1 MIYEGKTTSLQPQ
14 ITDAAVRASMD
25 FFTYRFLFGASILSA
40 DLRKRTWQ
48 RAKKNHILPE
58 NCRWNIGAAL
68 LLKASAGLAIT
79 PKKAL
84 RAGPM
89 FRQLFAEDKHEKKKA
104 ADVYAEAL
112 AYLLERGF
120 GKTQV
125 WPEDPAFEMFLKTQ
139 YYSLPISC
147 REQLAEIR
155 VHPISFGLHLDVA
168 AKADG
173 WPETDDQNLGKSEL
187 GSTARNDAEHESA
200 PKDSRKPTAKDKSTC
215 QILAGH
221 E

>member
-139 YYSLPISC
+139 YL
-147 REQLAEIR
+147 Q
-155 VHPISFGLHLDVA
+155 F
-168 AKADG
+168 
-173 WPETDDQNLGKSEL
+173 TNLMPRAVG
-187 GSTARNDAEHESA
+187 
-200 PKDSRKPTAKDKSTC
+200 
-215 QILAGH
+215 
-221 E
+221 